1 MFQVAIAV
9 AAISVLTKRRRF
21 WLISIAFG
29 LIGIAFLIQGAFTT
43 GHPLS

>member
-21 WLISIAFG
+21 WFVCMAFG
-29 LIGIAFLIQGAFTT
+29 LVGLVLLVWGIVIG
-43 GHPLS
+43 